1 MFSKFLVNTFI
12 KNKDSLEKKSVRKS
26 YVVLGGVVG
35 IFVNF
40 LLFIIKLSVGI
51 ISSSIAVMADAFN
64 NLSDAFSSIVT
75 IIGIKLADKPADS
88 EHPFGHGRIEY
99 ISALIVSFLVMLVGL
114 QFIKTSFDKII
125 HPTPTQF
132 ELIPFI
138 LLLVSIS
145 FKIWLSKFNGAIG
158 NKIDSGALKAA
169 SIDALG
175 DVFTSSCVALSFLL
189 SKFTTLPIDGF
200 FGLGVAL
207 FIIYSGFSLI
217 KETLNPILG
226 TVPDKELVNSIQ
238 ELVLSY
244 DNIIGV
250 HDLVVHNY
258 GPRKW
263 IASLHAEVPS
273 DIPVMDI
280 HEIIDKAES
289 QISEKLDVKLVI
301 HADPICLSDTQ
312 VNEAKK
318 EVSNIIKDIPQ
329 IKSFHDFRVVG
340 EDEYKNL
347 VFDIVVN
354 SESIDHNFKPDDL
367 IDLVSNK
374 VKELHPGY
382 NCVITVDFEYV

>member
-1 MFSKFLVNTFI
+1 MFSQFLVNTFI
-12 KNKDSLEKKSVRKS
+12 KNKDSLEKKSVRNS

-99 ISALIVSFLVMLVGL
+99 ISALIVSFLVMIVGL

-125 HPTPTQF
+125 HPAPTQF

-145 FKIWLSKFNGAIG
+145 FKVWLSKFNGAIG

-175 DVFTSSCVALSFLL
+175 DVFTSSCVALAFLL
-189 SKFTTLPIDGF
+189 SKFTTLPVDGF
-200 FGLGVAL
+200 FGLGVAF
-207 FIIYSGFSLI
+207 FIVYSGFSLI

-273 DIPVMDI
+273 DIPVMEI
-280 HEIIDKAES
+280 HEIIDNAES

-318 EVSNIIKDIPQ
+318 EVFDIIKDIPQ

-340 EDEYKNL
+340 EGGYKNL

-354 SESIDHNFKPDDL
+354 SEAIDHNFKPVDL
-367 IDLVSNK
+367 IELVSNK
-374 VKELHPGY
+374 VKEVHPGY
-382 NCVITVDFEYV
+382 NCVITVDFEYI